1 MEINAVIKFLQL
13 VYILVAFV
21 IQSLKIYDTDNCC
34 YDSSAL
40 QYAYSVDGTCWSCY
54 MSIDDMNN
62 KIDKIKA
69 ELELIVKKVDA
80 IDEKI

>member
-1 MEINAVIKFLQL
+1 MTRSDHSRGQVYHERDKLMRQFERMKTELQTYENNVGFLTSSSKKGNSL
-13 VYILVAFV
+13 V
-21 IQSLKIYDTDNCC
+21 
-34 YDSSAL
+34 
-40 QYAYSVDGTCWSCY
+40 
-54 MSIDDMNN
+54 DDMNN